1 MTHMPAIVTSRRQR
15 GGVYVNGRSS
25 VSRVPEVD
33 VRVGVGGI
41 ELQGRARG
49 HGGVVA
55 ASLLHQRLGGLL

>member
-1 MTHMPAIVTSRRQR
+1 
-15 GGVYVNGRSS
+15 VYVNGRSS

-49 HGGVVA
+49 DGGVVA